1 MVMSKR
7 DKKQR
12 NKKQLQKVQQKAR
25 RQELIYKLK
34 PLMLT
39 FVVWFALKS
48 VLFIPAV
55 ASTISPPL
63 VSFTTYSAYWFGRLL
78 FIPIQ
83 MPSMPFLTVNDF
95 SMKVIMECTAYN
107 FYIFIFVLTIFSRW
121 SLRQKLIN
129 LGIFLATVF
138 VFNNLRFITMGYVGS
153 FRPDL
158 FDTVHDYV
166 WNILFGFLV
175 FGVWVWRETRVSRH
189 ENKQI
194 VTVS

>member
-1 MVMSKR
+1 MSKKN
-7 DKKQR
+7 KKKR
-12 NKKQLQKVQQKAR
+12 FNKQLQKEQQKAR

-39 FVVWFALKS
+39 FVIWFALKS
-48 VLFIPAV
+48 ILFIPAV
-55 ASTISPPL
+55 ASIIAPAF

-83 MPSMPFLTVNDF
+83 MPAMPFLTVNDF
-95 SMKVIMECTAYN
+95 SMRVIMECTAYN
-107 FYIFIFVLTIFSRW
+107 FYLFVVILTIFSRW
-121 SLRQKLIN
+121 SLKQKFIN
-129 LGIFLATVF
+129 LGIFLGTVF

-158 FDTVHDYV
+158 FHTVHDYV

-175 FGVWVWRETRVSRH
+175 FGVWIWREEKGFAMRQT
-189 ENKQI
+189 ENA
-194 VTVS
+194 